1 MTDRIGGIYIAQR
14 IDEVTVA
21 ALDLSIEERTQ
32 LAGKLLLSLDE
43 PSESEVESLWLEEA
57 ERRLKE
63 FHEGKVRG
71 IPADDVFRRAM
82 DDIS

>member
-1 MTDRIGGIYIAQR
+1 MAQK
-14 IDEVTVA
+14 IDEVTMA
-21 ALDLSIEERTQ
+21 ALDLSIEERAL

-43 PSESEVESLWLEEA
+43 PSESEVENLWLEEA

-63 FHEGKVRG
+63 FHEGRIRG
-71 IPADDVFRRAM
+71 IPVDDVFRRAM

>member
-1 MTDRIGGIYIAQR
+1 MAQK
-14 IDEVTVA
+14 IDEVTMA
-21 ALDLSIEERTQ
+21 ALDLSIEERAQ

-43 PSESEVESLWLEEA
+43 PSESEVENLWLEEA

-63 FHEGKVRG
+63 FHEGSVRG

>member
-1 MTDRIGGIYIAQR
+1 MAQK
-14 IDEVTVA
+14 IDEVTMA
-21 ALDLSIEERTQ
+21 ALDLSIEERAQ

-43 PSESEVESLWLEEA
+43 PSESDMENLWL

-63 FHEGKVRG
+63 FHEGRVRS

>member
-1 MTDRIGGIYIAQR
+1 MAQK
-14 IDEVTVA
+14 IDVVTMA
-21 ALDLSIEERTQ
+21 ALDLSIEERAL

-43 PSESEVESLWLEEA
+43 PSESEVENLWLEEA

-63 FHEGKVRG
+63 FHEGSVRG

-82 DDIS
+82 DAYHDLRVFAGS